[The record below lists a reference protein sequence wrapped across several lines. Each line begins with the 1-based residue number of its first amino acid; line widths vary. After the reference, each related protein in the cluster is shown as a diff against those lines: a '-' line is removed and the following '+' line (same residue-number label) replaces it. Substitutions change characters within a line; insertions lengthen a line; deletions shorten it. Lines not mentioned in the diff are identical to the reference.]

1 VVPSMRVGGV
11 GRARPSLSGNRS
23 VTGQLGSVTE
33 DVEIVCFSVV
43 GGGRDSQGRLPCESK
58 AAAGRTQLQ
67 VTGL

>member
-1 VVPSMRVGGV
+1 
-11 GRARPSLSGNRS
+11 

-43 GGGRDSQGRLPCESK
+43 GGGRGSQGRLPCEWK
-58 AAAGRTQLQ
+58 AAARGTPLQ